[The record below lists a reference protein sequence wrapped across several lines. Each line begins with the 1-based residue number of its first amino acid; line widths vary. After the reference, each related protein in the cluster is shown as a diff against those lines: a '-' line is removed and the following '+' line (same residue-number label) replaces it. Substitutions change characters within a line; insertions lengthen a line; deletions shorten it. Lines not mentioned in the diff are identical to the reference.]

1 MLPFFGSSADS
12 ARRYDVGSAAPLI
25 QGKVRPIAAGKITR
39 FFSLGTDTWR
49 AGDLQFTNFSPGKSV
64 PDPARASPAALRHA
78 LVPAVWTKLT
88 LDNRQGKRER
98 RIFFGYEGP
107 HPFANMR

>member
-12 ARRYDVGSAAPLI
+12 ARRYDVGRAAPLI